1 MIGRADT
8 TARIAAICY
17 TLVIAAM
24 VWFTLAWGGLDE
36 PWRFGELLVLTAITL
51 SPIPVCVLCFRRST

>member
-1 MIGRADT
+1 MVGRVDV

-17 TLVIAAM
+17 TLFIAAL

-36 PWRFGELLVLTAITL
+36 PWQLSDLLVLTALAL
-51 SPIPVCVLCFRRST
+51 SPIPVCFICFRRSA